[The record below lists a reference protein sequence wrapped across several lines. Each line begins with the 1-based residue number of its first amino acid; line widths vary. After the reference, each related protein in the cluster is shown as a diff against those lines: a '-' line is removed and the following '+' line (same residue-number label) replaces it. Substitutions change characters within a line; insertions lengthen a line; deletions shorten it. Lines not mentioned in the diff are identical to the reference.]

1 MNDLD
6 KLFHKIALEEYA
18 LAWLEGRA
26 LDSNYVKQKTYDRY
40 ENELRKLSENK
51 TIDI

>member
-6 KLFHKIALEEYA
+6 KMFFRVSLEEYA

-26 LDSNYVKQKTYDRY
+26 LDSSYVKQKTYDRY
-40 ENELRKLSENK
+40 EYELQKLSENK
-51 TIDI
+51 TTDI